1 MQCNRGVL
9 CNVTV
14 DPNIRH
20 GVQVVGRLHPPTCC
34 TLTLLLHC
42 TYTCTCTC
50 TCEYAHVPSHAH
62 AHLHTDLADS
72 TLQPEPS
79 PCYCTALMVWLANM
93 QAHANVHVH
102 KHTCTRSLTCMPLHM
117 PNAHAPAVDPKAVD
131 QAVWP
136 RDNPRIGLHNRS
148 MYYIYAPTEST
159 RVSSRDFFFHLISSP
174 AHLPVHTVPAIG
186 TRALD
191 NQGGL
196 QIAQCKQRVCSPCT
210 GSRAGGGSGAVW
222 LHFTHGGTSNHLGLN
237 PATLCDHN
245 MN

>member
-1 MQCNRGVL
+1 MQQQCTSPQPPIDSFHWTTLDTCCTCCTCCTFGPVLHSGAEFVQCNRGVL

-50 TCEYAHVPSHAH
+50 TCEYACAHVPSHAH

-72 TLQPEPS
+72 TLQPKPS
-79 PCYCTALMVWLANM
+79 PCYCTALMGWLANM

-102 KHTCTRSLTCMPLHM
+102 KHTCTRSLTCMPLHIM

-131 QAVWP
+131 Q
-136 RDNPRIGLHNRS
+136 RQFGQ
-148 MYYIYAPTEST
+148 
-159 RVSSRDFFFHLISSP
+159 
-174 AHLPVHTVPAIG
+174 G
-186 TRALD
+186 T
-191 NQGGL
+191 
-196 QIAQCKQRVCSPCT
+196 I
-210 GSRAGGGSGAVW
+210 
-222 LHFTHGGTSNHLGLN
+222 
-237 PATLCDHN
+237 
-245 MN
+245 

>member
-1 MQCNRGVL
+1 MPIRPKACNSNALHPSLQSTLFIGQHWTTLDTCCTFCPVLHSGAEFVQCNRGVL

-50 TCEYAHVPSHAH
+50 EYACAHGPSHAH

-79 PCYCTALMVWLANM
+79 PCYCTALMGWLANM

-102 KHTCTRSLTCMPLHM
+102 KFLNL
-117 PNAHAPAVDPKAVD
+117 HAPA
-131 QAVWP
+131 
-136 RDNPRIGLHNRS
+136 
-148 MYYIYAPTEST
+148 Y
-159 RVSSRDFFFHLISSP
+159 
-174 AHLPVHTVPAIG
+174 
-186 TRALD
+186 
-191 NQGGL
+191 
-196 QIAQCKQRVCSPCT
+196 AQCPRTCS
-210 GSRAGGGSGAVW
+210 
-222 LHFTHGGTSNHLGLN
+222 
-237 PATLCDHN
+237 
-245 MN
+245 